1 MLAAVD
7 SGPFLFC
14 CSLSC
19 LLFSFIYIYIYIY
32 IKFHI
37 TVDIYTQLCEI
48 FVSMLLKHLRYNSL
62 VTLAKR
68 AKNYFSTFVSPF
80 FFHWNLTCF
89 EWEVS
94 DFEMTIQNFV

>member
-19 LLFSFIYIYIYIY
+19 LFFFFYIYIY

-48 FVSMLLKHLRYNSL
+48 FVSMLQKHLRYNSL